1 MNSKDIGNLG
11 EHIAIVELLKNDI
24 IVSRPLGDNARYDLI
39 LDINENLYTC
49 QVKSTNSSSDSLA
62 EFWLSSSQAHRG
74 GGRHAYTVDLF
85 CCVDIPNNKV
95 FLVPNIDNK
104 TSIKIRYTP
113 TENGQIKGV
122 NMWYDY
128 TIDKFLKI

>member
-24 IVSRPLGDNARYDLI
+24 VISRPLGDNARYDLI
-39 LDINENLYTC
+39 LDINETLYTC
-49 QVKSTNSSSDSLA
+49 QVKSTASSSADLA

-74 GGRHAYTVDLF
+74 GGRHKYSVDVF
-85 CCVDIPNNKV
+85 CLVDINNNKV
-95 FLVPNIDNK
+95 FLLPNIDDRS
-104 TSIKIRYTP
+104 SIKIRYNVSNSP
-113 TENGQIKGV
+113 NQKNI

-128 TIDKFLKI
+128 TIEKFLN